1 MSEGA
6 RTVAVAAFAV
16 AAGFTWQSLRTSAIA
31 ATSAERLVAELR
43 LAQMAALV
51 LTLVAGVYIGL
62 AVAHEERLG
71 TGLDIAFAIGFLIVA
86 GYTMVLD
93 PRQALPVLA
102 LGFAALAVL
111 SVAHRPGLL
120 PDDLAP
126 RWYTIGGAI
135 FDVYIGALCYWP
147 MLRRP

>member
-1 MSEGA
+1 VSEGF
-6 RTVAVAAFAV
+6 RTVAIAAFAI

-43 LAQMAALV
+43 LAQMAAL
-51 LTLVAGVYIGL
+51 LMTLVAGVYVGL
-62 AVAHEERLG
+62 AVAHEARMG

-93 PRQALPVLA
+93 PRHALPVLA

-126 RWYTIGGAI
+126 RWYTIGVAI

>member
-1 MSEGA
+1 MTEGL

-16 AAGFTWQSLRTSAIA
+16 AAGLSWQSLRTSSIA

-51 LTLVAGVYIGL
+51 LTLSAGAYVGL
-62 AVAHEERLG
+62 AVAQEARLG
-71 TGLDIAFAIGFLIVA
+71 TGFDVAFAIGFLIVA

-93 PRQALPVLA
+93 PRVALPVLA
-102 LGFAALAVL
+102 LGFAGLAVL

-126 RWYTIGGAI
+126 RWYTIGSAI
-135 FDVYIGALCYWP
+135 FNVYIGALCYWP